1 MPVIK
6 DALTPINHRAGGCT
20 PKWIVVH
27 YFGALGS
34 AASVAEWFKNPQAR
48 ASAHAAFGG
57 ELLLLLLKRVFAKPN
72 DKDDG
77 GTYE

>member
-48 ASAHAAFGG
+48 ASAMPLWTAAGRLYQHPL
-57 ELLLLLLKRVFAKPN
+57 EPC
-72 DKDDG
+72 
-77 GTYE
+77 T

>member
-6 DALTPINHRAGGCT
+6 ENLTPINHRAGGCT

-34 AASVAEWFKNPQAR
+34 AASVAEWF
-48 ASAHAAFGG
+48 
-57 ELLLLLLKRVFAKPN
+57 
-72 DKDDG
+72 
-77 GTYE
+77 